1 MNARNNTAE
10 ATHTVD
16 GRAAFTI
23 PEFGRL
29 VGRSRAWA
37 FGKVKEGK
45 VPTITVAGSRM
56 VPASAVLAILSSAT

>member
-1 MNARNNTAE
+1 MSTTNSPGKLPQ
-10 ATHTVD
+10 TVD

-37 FGKVKEGK
+37 FTKLKEGR
-45 VPTITVAGSRM
+45 VPTVVVAGSQM
-56 VPASAVLAILSSAT
+56 VPASAILAILSTAA

>member
-1 MNARNNTAE
+1 MSTSNKTPE

-23 PEFGRL
+23 PEFARL

-45 VPTITVAGSRM
+45 IQTTVVAGSRM
-56 VPASAVLAILSSAT
+56 VPASAVLAILSGAT

>member
-1 MNARNNTAE
+1 MSARNNAE
-10 ATHTVD
+10 VPRTID

-45 VPTITVAGSRM
+45 VPTVVVAGSRM
-56 VPASAVLAILSSAT
+56 VPASAVLAILSTAA